1 MPPAENPGW
10 TLVVPVKTLVAAK
23 TRLSEAAGP
32 HRAALAVAIACDT
45 VEAALRCAAV
55 ARVVVVTGDPVAA
68 PALAEVGAHVTG
80 DPEAGLNAALR
91 HGGLEAVR
99 LAPGGPVGALQADLP
114 ALRPA
119 ELALV
124 LAAAGEFD
132 QSFLPDAAEVGTTF
146 YGVRPGVPF
155 TPGFGGP
162 SRDRHLR
169 RGAKELCL
177 HGVESVRRDVD
188 TPDDLRAALSLGV
201 GPRTAEIAGRLAGAG
216 MPEGVGE
223 PEDAGRPGRESPP
236 GGSLR

>member
-1 MPPAENPGW
+1 MLKAMPAPQSSDW

-23 TRLSEAAGP
+23 TRLSQAAGP

-45 VEAALRCAAV
+45 VEAALSCACV

-68 PALAEVGAHVTG
+68 GALTAVGAHVVA

-91 HGGLEAVR
+91 HGAGEAVR
-99 LAPGGPVGALQADLP
+99 LAPADAVGALQADLP

-124 LAAAGEFD
+124 LAAAAEFD
-132 QSFLPDAAEVGTTF
+132 QAFLPDAAEIGTTF

-155 TPGFGGP
+155 TPGFGGQ
-162 SRDRHLR
+162 SRERHLR

-177 HGVESVRRDVD
+177 AGVDSIRRDVD
-188 TPDDLRAALSLGV
+188 TPDDLRTALALGV
-201 GPRTAEIAGRLAGAG
+201 GPRTVAT
-216 MPEGVGE
+216 VGKI
-223 PEDAGRPGRESPP
+223 S
-236 GGSLR
+236 GGSPAGGPPRLPDQP